1 MEGESS
7 GGRGGRKREA
17 AEGESAP
24 LKRGL
29 GVVDWLAQA
38 EGRPLGGLGFLDWLA
53 RCVWKLKGAF

>member
-17 AEGESAP
+17 AEGESVP

-29 GVVDWLAQA
+29 GVVDWLAQ
-38 EGRPLGGLGFLDWLA
+38 
-53 RCVWKLKGAF
+53 LKGAF